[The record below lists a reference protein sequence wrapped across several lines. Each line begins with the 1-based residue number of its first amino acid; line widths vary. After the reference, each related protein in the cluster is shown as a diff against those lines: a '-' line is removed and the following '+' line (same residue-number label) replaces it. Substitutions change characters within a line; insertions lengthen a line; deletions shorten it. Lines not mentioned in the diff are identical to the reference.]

1 MRGGYAHRVAST
13 SIGAITPPE
22 TPLAI
27 AAHRLVSSSC
37 PPHVVAHCERSY
49 RFAALLAHV
58 DSIDVDA
65 EVLYL
70 GVIMHD
76 LGLAPPFHSEAR
88 FDVGG
93 ANAARAWLLDA
104 GMDVHRADVVWDIVA
119 LHASSAIAQHKSP
132 ETAVA
137 NSGISID
144 VRGTGSDRLP
154 IDAVRSILDDFPRA
168 GFPEAFHRTLVDEVR
183 RNPDGVRLS
192 WMEGI
197 AVRHVDGY
205 RAADFEAGLLGSAG
219 FC

>member
-1 MRGGYAHRVAST
+1 MAST
-13 SIGAITPPE
+13 ANGPINPPD
-22 TPLAI
+22 TALAI
-27 AAHRLVSSSC
+27 AAHQLVTATC
-37 PPHVVAHCERSY
+37 PTHVVAHCERSF
-49 RFAALLAHV
+49 RFAMALARA

-76 LGLAPPFHSEAR
+76 LGLAPRFRSGAR

-93 ANAARAWLLDA
+93 ANAARDWLLEA
-104 GMDVHRADVVWDIVA
+104 GMDQRRAEIVWDIVA

-144 VRGTGSDRLP
+144 VRGAGFERLP
-154 IDAVRSILDDFPRA
+154 ADEVRQILDGFPRA

-183 RNPDGVRLS
+183 RNPDALRLS
-192 WMEGI
+192 WMEGM

-205 RAADFEAGLLGSAG
+205 RAADFEAGLLDSSG
-219 FC
+219 FT

>member
-1 MRGGYAHRVAST
+1 ML
-13 SIGAITPPE
+13 TPIDPPD
-22 TPLAI
+22 TKLAT
-27 AAHRLVSSSC
+27 AAHRLVSASC
-37 PPHVVAHCERSY
+37 PAHVVAHCERSY
-49 RFAALLAHV
+49 RFAALLAQV

-70 GVIMHD
+70 GVILHD
-76 LGLAPPFHSEAR
+76 LGLAPRFQTGAR

-104 GMDVHRADVVWDIVA
+104 GMDARRAEVVWDVVA

-144 VRGTGSDRLP
+144 VRGAGADRLP
-154 IDAVRSILDDFPRA
+154 VDAVRQVLDDFPRVD
-168 GFPEAFHRTLVDEVR
+168 FPEAFHRTLVDEVR
-183 RNPDGVRLS
+183 RNPDAVRLS
-192 WMEGI
+192 WMEGM

-205 RAADFEAGLLGSAG
+205 RAADFEAALLDSSG
-219 FC
+219 FH

>member
-1 MRGGYAHRVAST
+1 MRSPST
-13 SIGAITPPE
+13 PIVPPE
-22 TPLAI
+22 TTLAI
-27 AAHRLVSSSC
+27 EAHRLASASC
-37 PPHVVAHCERSY
+37 PAHVVAHCERSY

-58 DSIDVDA
+58 DSIDVDV

-70 GVIMHD
+70 GVILHD
-76 LGLAPPFHSEAR
+76 LGLAPRFRSDAR

-93 ANAARAWLLDA
+93 ANAAREWLLEA
-104 GMDVHRADVVWDIVA
+104 GMDVHRAETVWDIVA

-144 VRGTGSDRLP
+144 VRGAGDDRLP
-154 IDAVRSILDDFPRA
+154 VDSVRRVLDDFPRV

-183 RNPDGVRLS
+183 RNPDSVRLS
-192 WMEGI
+192 WMEGM

-205 RAADFEAGLLGSAG
+205 RAADFEAGLLDSSG
-219 FC
+219 FR

>member
-1 MRGGYAHRVAST
+1 VAPT
-13 SIGAITPPE
+13 WDGLTNPPE

-27 AAHRLVSSSC
+27 AAHQLVSASC
-37 PPHVVAHCERSY
+37 PAHVVAHCERSV
-49 RFAALLAHV
+49 RFAMMLAHV
-58 DSIDVDA
+58 AAIDVDA

-76 LGLAPPFHSEAR
+76 LGLAPRFHSDAR

-93 ANAARAWLLDA
+93 ANSARDWLVEA
-104 GMDVHRADVVWDIVA
+104 GMDVRRAGAVWDIVA

-137 NSGISID
+137 NAGISID
-144 VRGTGSDRLP
+144 VRGVGADRLP
-154 IDAVRSILDDFPRA
+154 IDGVRRVLDEFPRA

-183 RNPDGVRLS
+183 RNPDAVRLS
-192 WMEGI
+192 WMEGM

-205 RAADFEAGLLGSAG
+205 RAADFEAALLDSSG
-219 FC
+219 FH

>member
-1 MRGGYAHRVAST
+1 VAST
-13 SIGAITPPE
+13 SNGPVTPPE

-27 AAHRLVSSSC
+27 AAHRLVSTSC
-37 PPHVVAHCERSY
+37 PAHVVAHCERSF
-49 RFAALLAHV
+49 RFATLVADV
-58 DSIDVDA
+58 DSVDVDA

-76 LGLAPPFHSEAR
+76 LGLAPRFHSDAR

-93 ANAARAWLLDA
+93 ANAARAWLVEA
-104 GMDVHRADVVWDIVA
+104 GMDERRADVVWDIVA

-144 VRGTGSDRLP
+144 VRGAGTDRLP
-154 IDAVRSILDDFPRA
+154 VDAVRRILDAYPRD
-168 GFPEAFHRTLVDEVR
+168 GFPAAFHRTLVDEVR
-183 RNPDGVRLS
+183 RNPDAVRLS
-192 WMEGI
+192 WLEGM

-205 RAADFEAGLLGSAG
+205 RAADFEAGLLDSSG